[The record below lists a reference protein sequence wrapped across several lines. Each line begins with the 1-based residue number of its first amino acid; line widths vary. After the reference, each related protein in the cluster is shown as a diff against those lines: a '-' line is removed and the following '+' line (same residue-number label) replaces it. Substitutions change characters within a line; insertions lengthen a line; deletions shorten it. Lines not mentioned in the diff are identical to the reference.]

1 MSYAFFSPQ
10 SCPVHIFYISQC
22 TNQIYRFF
30 FCAVNSCKTTH
41 ALNMATW
48 LKLQQNPWEKKWT
61 AFPQTP
67 RPRPRRTRG
76 IPSA

>member
-41 ALNMATW
+41 TLNMATW

-61 AFPQTP
+61 AFPQPP
-67 RPRPRRTRG
+67 RPLPGRTRG